1 MHNHLLQLTI
11 IVLYLKTEHIFS
23 TIMKKILF
31 LMLTMMGLTASAQNV
46 MTPELLWKLGRISPL
61 GISKDGKNV
70 VYKVATPS
78 IEENKSSSKYYT
90 VALTGGSAVEIKDTK
105 EILAD
110 KNISPDGKYLVYNE
124 EVKIDKV
131 LGKDHYPELD
141 KSNVQIYDGLDYR
154 HWDTWNEGKFNHV
167 FYKENKEGSVGTDI
181 LKGENFDSPQKPF
194 GGDEDYIWSP
204 DSKSILYVS
213 KKKAGT
219 QYALSTDTNIYEYNL
234 ESGKTINR
242 TEENLGYDMAPQFS
256 PSGDLTWLQMKRDG
270 YESDKN
276 DLIVSFK
283 GIKMNLTA
291 NWDGTVSEFMWS
303 KDGKKIYFIAPID
316 GTMQLFEVN
325 FPGMTKI
332 AVQVRQI
339 TNGDFDVN
347 GLVGLSGDNFIV
359 TRTDMNHAAE
369 IFSYDLKKNS
379 WKQLSNVNTATY
391 ASLQMGK
398 IERRY
403 VTTTDGK
410 KMMVWVALPP
420 NFDATKK
427 YPTLLFCQ
435 GGPQAPLTQSYSFR
449 WNFQL
454 MAANG
459 YVVVAPNRRGMQGH
473 GVEWNEQISKDWGGQ
488 VMNDYLSAI
497 DDVAKESYVDK
508 TRLGCVGASY
518 GGYSVFYLA
527 GIHKNRFKTF
537 IAHDGVFNTQSMF
550 GTTEEV
556 FFNNWDFGGPY
567 WEKDN
572 AVAQKAYNEFNP
584 INHVQNWN
592 TPILIIQGGLD
603 FRVPIGQGQ
612 EAFQATQMRGI
623 KSRLLYFPEENH
635 WVLHPQNAQVWQ
647 KEFYKWLKETL

>member
-1 MHNHLLQLTI
+1 
-11 IVLYLKTEHIFS
+11 
-23 TIMKKILF
+23 MKKTLF
-31 LMLTMMGLTASAQNV
+31 LMLTMMGLTTSAQNV
-46 MTPELLWKLGRISPL
+46 MTPELLWKLGRITPL

-70 VYKVATPS
+70 IYKVSTPS
-78 IEENKSSSKYYT
+78 IEENKSSSKEYA
-90 VALTGGSAVEIKDTK
+90 VPINGGTAIEIKDAK
-105 EILAD
+105 EFLVD
-110 KNISPDGKYLVYNE
+110 KNVSLDGKYVVYNE

-131 LGKDHYPELD
+131 LGKDYYPDLE
-141 KSNVQIYDGLDYR
+141 KSNVQIYNGLDYR

-167 FYKENKEGSVGTDI
+167 FYKENKEGAEGIDI

-204 DSKSILYVS
+204 DGKSIVYVC

-219 QYALSTDTNIYEYNL
+219 EYALSTDTNIYEYNL

-242 TEENLGYDMAPQFS
+242 SEGNLGYDTAPQFS

-276 DLIVSFK
+276 DLVVSFK
-283 GIKMNLTA
+283 GMTMNLTA
-291 NWDGTVSEFMWS
+291 NWDGTVDQFLWS
-303 KDGKKIYFIAPID
+303 KDGKKIYFTAPID
-316 GTMQLFEVN
+316 GTIQLFEVN
-325 FPGMTKI
+325 FPGMTRI

-339 TNGDFDVN
+339 TNGDFDVS
-347 GLVGLSGDNFIV
+347 GLVGFSGDNLIV

-369 IFSYDLKKNS
+369 IFSYNVKKNT

-398 IERRY
+398 VERRY

-410 KMMVWVALPP
+410 KMMVWVVLPP
-420 NFDATKK
+420 NFDASKK

-435 GGPQAPLTQSYSFR
+435 GGPQSPLTQSYSFR

-473 GVEWNEQISKDWGGQ
+473 GVAWNEQISKDWGGQ

-527 GIHKNRFKTF
+527 GIHNNRFKTF

-572 AVAQKAYNEFNP
+572 AVAQKAYTQFNP
-584 INHVQNWN
+584 INYVQNWN
-592 TPILIIQGGLD
+592 TPILIIQGGID

-612 EAFQATQMRGI
+612 EAFQAAQLRGI
-623 KSRLLYFPEENH
+623 KSRFLYLPEENH
-635 WVLHPQNAQVWQ
+635 WVLKPQNALVWQ

>member
-1 MHNHLLQLTI
+1 MLH
-11 IVLYLKTEHIFS
+11 LKTKRKYSI
-23 TIMKKILF
+23 IMRKTLF
-31 LMLTMMGLTASAQNV
+31 LMLTMISLTATAQKV
-46 MTPELLWKLGRISPL
+46 MTPELLWQLGRVTPL
-61 GISKDGKNV
+61 GISKDGATI
-70 VYKVATPS
+70 VYKVSTPS
-78 IEENKSSSKYYT
+78 VEENKSSSKLYSIP
-90 VALTGGSAVEIKDTK
+90 VNGGTAIEIKDTK
-105 EILAD
+105 EILVD
-110 KNISPDGKYLVYNE
+110 KNNSPDGKFVVYNE
-124 EVKIDKV
+124 EVKIDNV
-131 LGKDHYPELD
+131 LGKDFYPNLD
-141 KSNVQIYDGLDYR
+141 KSNVQIYNGLDYR

-167 FYKENKEGSVGTDI
+167 FYKENAAGSVGIDI

-204 DSKSILYVS
+204 DSKNILYVC

-219 QYALSTDTNIYEYNL
+219 QYAVSTNTNIFEYNI
-234 ESGKTINR
+234 ETGKTTNR
-242 TEENLGYDMAPQFS
+242 TEENLGYDTAPQFS
-256 PSGDLTWLQMKRDG
+256 PAGNLTWLQMKRDG

-276 DLIVSFK
+276 DLIVDFK
-283 GIKMNLTA
+283 GMKMNLTA
-291 NWDGTVSEFMWS
+291 NWDGTVDSFMWS
-303 KDGKKIYFIAPID
+303 KDGKKIYFTAPID
-316 GTMQLFEVN
+316 GTKQLFEVN
-325 FPGMTKI
+325 FPGVTKI

-339 TNGDFDVN
+339 TNGDFDVAD
-347 GLVGLSGDNFIV
+347 LVGFSGDEVIV

-369 IFSYDLKKNS
+369 IFSFNLKKNT
-379 WKQLSNVNTATY
+379 WKQLTNVNTATY
-391 ASLQMGK
+391 ASLTLGK
-398 IERRY
+398 TERRY

-410 KMMVWVALPP
+410 KMMVWVILPP

-435 GGPQAPLTQSYSFR
+435 GGPQSPLTQSYSFR
-449 WNFQL
+449 WNFSL

-459 YVVVAPNRRGMQGH
+459 YIVVAPNRRGMQGH

-497 DDVAKESYVDK
+497 DDVSKESYVDK

-527 GIHKNRFKTF
+527 GIHNNRFKTF

-572 AVAQKAYNEFNP
+572 DVAQKAYTTFNP
-584 INHVQNWN
+584 INYVQNWN
-592 TPILIIQGGLD
+592 TPILIIQGGND
-603 FRVPIGQGQ
+603 FRVSIGQSQ
-612 EAFQATQMRGI
+612 EAFQAAQLRGV
-623 KSRLLYFPEENH
+623 KSRFLYFPEENH
-635 WVLHPQNAQVWQ
+635 WVLKPQNAQIWQ